1 MTELE
6 KQLLSA
12 LEQLQQDYSQ
22 RLDEWESAFAEWRSM
37 CGLLMQRENAVLN
50 ERVSDLS
57 AGAEFKR
64 AAAPLVRELNAIEE
78 KAALEYQRQNEL
90 ELTLQHRNEEFRW
103 SDEVTARTKKVSR
116 SC

>member
-22 RLDEWESAFAEWRSM
+22 RLDEWEGAFAGWRSM
-37 CGLLMQRENAVLN
+37 CGLMQRENAVLN

-57 AGAEFKR
+57 TQVLSLSEQLRRLSG
-64 AAAPLVRELNAIEE
+64 N
-78 KAALEYQRQNEL
+78 
-90 ELTLQHRNEEFRW
+90 
-103 SDEVTARTKKVSR
+103 
-116 SC
+116 